1 MEESKAL
8 FRTIITYPWFQ
19 NSSIILFLNKKDLL
33 EEKIMFSHLVEYFP
47 EFDGEFY
54 LSLSSSFLA
63 GCYLNP
69 FTITPGCVVKTK
81 SVCNTTCQFSSE
93 TKQLSLS
100 GNYWALRS
108 TMGKLIHL
116 SESRC
121 FENKMVACFE
131 FSVLKDKESGFF
143 LHLWTTTRGK
153 GNVQK

>member
-81 SVCNTTCQFSSE
+81 SVCNTMCWFSSE
-93 TKQLSLS
+93 MKQLSLS
-100 GNYWALRS
+100 GNYWVLLS
-108 TMGKLIHL
+108 IHGKLIHSSEADALKTKWWPL
-116 SESRC
+116 SS
-121 FENKMVACFE
+121 
-131 FSVLKDKESGFF
+131 S
-143 LHLWTTTRGK
+143 TI
-153 GNVQK
+153 